1 SGTVGPVTDNQ
12 DGTYSAKLTAPASVD
27 SAVVSASVAGAE
39 LPKSAT
45 VTFVPG
51 AASAAKSTL
60 EVADTT
66 LTADGSS
73 QTTVTVKL
81 RDAQGNA
88 LRSGGAAVAVSATS
102 GTVGPVTDNQDGTYS
117 AKLTAPASVGSAV
130 VSASVAGAELPTSAT
145 VAFVP
150 GAASAAKSTLEVTDT
165 TLTADGS
172 SQTTVTMKLRDAQGN
187 ALTNGGVAVA
197 ISATSGTVGPVTDN
211 QDGTYSAKLTA
222 PTSVG
227 SGVVSAS
234 VEGTMLDA
242 TASVQFT
249 SGEFSTLHSTVT
261 ASDLVVRADG
271 QSSAE
276 IIVRLQDD
284 YEHPIAGKRLML
296 EANSGQSVIQNV
308 YGTTD
313 AEGLTAFS
321 VSNTAA
327 EKVTYMVKEEASGL
341 ALLQTVSI
349 SFTYDQPPRII
360 LEADP
365 PSATYGSVK
374 VTVSASVYGEFNQIS
389 AVKWAAGSRD
399 IAYFAAAGTEITDHF
414 AVQENGVYSV
424 YVADVAGNAN
434 VSNIEISNI
443 VPLSSNADLI
453 AWELT
458 GLGGQVGFDFKPG
471 VANYTVK
478 ADHAVYAL
486 KMRITAAEE
495 LSALQVNGSQISPNL
510 TTGEYPLAIGENRFE
525 VTVTAQ
531 DYTIRT
537 YILTVIRS
545 AAPAEPAVDS
555 GTNHSSSPAVTP
567 SQPPQNRSIMIWIND
582 KGVSGMA
589 SFEMSADKIKAI
601 AVRIDTGSLKNVL
614 DSLSLKPEEALTI
627 AIEEEADKLTLRLPG
642 SAISFMDKQV
652 GAITLKTRNGQY
664 RLPLAEIVH
673 QLPDF
678 TDETEVQITIERG
691 DSEALAGLQEAADQ
705 GGFQLVAAPIYF
717 EVHVVR
723 QGVRQEISS
732 FNHYVER
739 VIYLPKD
746 VLAAST
752 VMVWDQ
758 KLGAR
763 PVSTAF
769 VEVDWRRAA
778 VIHSLTNSA
787 YILVAKTPAFI
798 DLEGHWA
805 AKEISNMNSRMIV
818 QGIDGTRFAPEA
830 AITRAELAALL
841 ARALGLPEAE
851 GHLGFRDVA
860 ESGWYSGAVESVQ
873 AYGIMDGF
881 ADGTFKP
888 HQAVTRQEAIVTIIR
903 ALQMTNA
910 ASVTDS
916 AGKTVDLSVYVD
928 SGEIGSWADEAIR
941 IAIAG
946 GLVQGYEDELRPGK
960 ALTRAETAVLL
971 YRMLIHARLING

>member
-1 SGTVGPVTDNQ
+1 MATGRLVTD
-12 DGTYSAKLTAPASVD
+12 
-27 SAVVSASVAGAE
+27 SASGWTAID
-39 LPKSAT
+39 
-45 VTFVPG
+45 F
-51 AASAAKSTL
+51 SAADPYLQKDKMYRMVVTTDVGGL
-60 EVADTT
+60 EAGIGWYSSSGNPYPRGSSPATNYDFSFRTYMVADYSVSPGNSQIFSTHSS
-66 LTADGSS
+66 LVADGSS
-73 QTTVTVKL
+73 QTMVTVRL
-81 RDAQGNA
+81 WDAQGNV
-88 LRSGGAAVAVSATS
+88 LTSGGAAVTISATA
-102 GTVGPVTDNQDGTYS
+102 GTVGVVTDN
-117 AKLTAPASVGSAV
+117 
-130 VSASVAGAELPTSAT
+130 
-145 VAFVP
+145 
-150 GAASAAKSTLEVTDT
+150 
-165 TLTADGS
+165 
-172 SQTTVTMKLRDAQGN
+172 R
-187 ALTNGGVAVA
+187 
-197 ISATSGTVGPVTDN
+197 
-211 QDGTYSAKLTA
+211 DGTYSAKLTA
-222 PTSVG
+222 PTSAG

-234 VEGTMLDA
+234 VDGTMLDA

-458 GLGGQVGFDFKPG
+458 GLGGQVRFDFKAG
-471 VANYTVK
+471 AASYTVN

-486 KMRITAAEE
+486 KMRLAAADE
-495 LSALQVNGSQISPNL
+495 LSALQINGSQISPNL
-510 TTGEYPLAIGENRFE
+510 ITGEYPLAIGENRFE

-531 DYTIRT
+531 DHTTRT

-545 AAPAEPAVDS
+545 AAPAEPAADS
-555 GTNHSSSPAVTP
+555 GTNPSSSPAITL
-567 SQPPQNRSIMIWIND
+567 SQPPQNRSILIRIND

-589 SFEMSADKIKAI
+589 SFDINADQIKAI
-601 AVRIDTGSLKNVL
+601 TVRIDTGSLKNVL
-614 DSLSLKPEEALTI
+614 ESLFLKLEEALTI

-642 SAISFMDKQV
+642 SAISSLMDKQV
-652 GAITLKTRNGQY
+652 AAIAMKTRNGQY
-664 RLPLAEIVH
+664 RLPLAEIGNR
-673 QLPDF
+673 LPDF

-691 DSEALAGLQEAADQ
+691 DSKALAGLQEAADQ
-705 GGFQLVAAPIYF
+705 GGFRLVAAPIYF
-717 EVHVVR
+717 EVHIVR

-746 VLAAST
+746 AHAASA

-763 PVSTAF
+763 PVATVFA
-769 VEVDWRRAA
+769 EVDGQRAA
-778 VIHSLTNSA
+778 VIQSLTNSA
-787 YILVAKTPAFI
+787 YILVAKTPAFT
-798 DLEGHWA
+798 DLAGHWA
-805 AKEISNMNSRMIV
+805 AKEISDMNSRMIV
-818 QGIDGTRFAPEA
+818 QGIDGTRFAPGA

-841 ARALGLPEAE
+841 ARALGLPEAT
-851 GHLGFRDVA
+851 GQSSFRDVA
-860 ESGWYSGAVESVQ
+860 ESSWYREAVESVQ

-888 HQAVTRQEAIVTIIR
+888 QQAVTRQEAIVTIIR
-903 ALQMTNA
+903 ALQMADA

-916 AGKTVDLSVYVD
+916 AGKAVDLSVYAD

-941 IAIAG
+941 IAIAE
-946 GLVQGYEDELRPGK
+946 GLVQGYGEELRPGK
-960 ALTRAETAVLL
+960 PLTRAETAVLL
-971 YRMLIHARLING
+971 YRMLIQARLING